1 MSPKPN
7 LRLAGPP
14 PDLVPGGPVEF
25 DELFAR
31 YGRYVARLASRLLG
45 SGDTEVDDVVQDVF
59 WLASRRLPTIVDM
72 IQARGWLA
80 TVTTRLV
87 ARRLRRRRFRRLFHD
102 EPVADRRCRRRG
114 RRPNSARCWLGSTRC
129 WRRLPTAERVAW
141 SLRYLEGEPLDI
153 VAAACR
159 CSLATAKRRV
169 SAAKK
174 VIDEVFGDDKMIR
187 CGLRWVTRSSPI
199 GRRSAKRAVRA
210 AIVRRATRRRAV
222 RADRGGSRLDRVDRR
237 RRRRPGAAGGPRSP
251 SLLRWSRA
259 QVRLCARRQPAARSG
274 PRPSP

>member
-1 MSPKPN
+1 MSPKPH

-25 DELFAR
+25 NELFAR

-59 WLASRRLPTIVDM
+59 LLASRRLPTIVDM

-87 ARRLRRRRFRRLFHD
+87 ARRLRRRRFRRLFMVS
-102 EPVADRRCRRRG
+102 PRG
-114 RRPNSARCWLGSTRC
+114 QDVPAPGATPEQRAVL
-129 WRRLPTAERVAW
+129 RRLYELLESLPTTERVAW
-141 SLRYLEGEPLDI
+141 SLRYLEGEPLDM
-153 VAAACR
+153 VAAACG

-174 VIDEVFGDDKMIR
+174 VIDEVF
-187 CGLRWVTRSSPI
+187 
-199 GRRSAKRAVRA
+199 
-210 AIVRRATRRRAV
+210 
-222 RADRGGSRLDRVDRR
+222 
-237 RRRRPGAAGGPRSP
+237 
-251 SLLRWSRA
+251 
-259 QVRLCARRQPAARSG
+259 
-274 PRPSP
+274 